1 MTNLFQ
7 NGFNE
12 FGKQCHAAAKAKG
25 FYAEPPTNTQY
36 QAAVT
41 FLGKLLQ
48 AAEEF
53 EAERKRKVSS
63 MEHVDYCNS
72 DVDLAIVKTALLAS
86 EVAEAAEWALS
97 GNLGDETET
106 HEILENGNRVPK
118 FCPKPEGYASEL
130 ADVVIRLAD
139 QVGLHNVDLDKEIA
153 RKLDFN
159 AQRPFKH
166 GKSF

>member
-1 MTNLFQ
+1 MTNLFK

-36 QAAVT
+36 QAAVK
-41 FLGKLLQ
+41 FLGKILQ

-53 EAERKRKVSS
+53 EAERKRKSEETLYRDSEV
-63 MEHVDYCNS
+63 C
-72 DVDLAIVKTALLAS
+72 LAIVKTALLAS
-86 EVAEAAEWALS
+86 EVAEAAEWTLN

-159 AQRPFKH
+159 AQREWKN

>member
-1 MTNLFQ
+1 MNNLFK

-36 QAAVT
+36 EASVK
-41 FLGKLLQ
+41 FLGKILQ

-53 EAERKRKVSS
+53 EAERKRKSVGETLYRDS
-63 MEHVDYCNS
+63 EVC
-72 DVDLAIVKTALLAS
+72 LAIVKTALLAS
-86 EVAEAAEWALS
+86 EVAEAAEWALN

-106 HEILENGNRVPK
+106 YEILENGNRVPK
-118 FCPKPEGYASEL
+118 FCPKPEGYTSEL